1 MMQEEDPG
9 GSPNKSLTR
18 RQRQRAKKLAAKETA
33 EGLSQFYSWKLINEQ
48 VQFLWLSGDILTA
61 LLDLWHQTSNFRTM

>member
-18 RQRQRAKKLAAKETA
+18 RQRQRAKKMAAKEQA
-33 EGLSQFYSWKLINEQ
+33 EGWTQNIF
-48 VQFLWLSGDILTA
+48 
-61 LLDLWHQTSNFRTM
+61 